1 MEFNNN
7 YLLRIKHKIKDA
19 IFNKLD
25 KMLRLDVCDLDI
37 YALKSKEPIAFS
49 KDLLDKKKYK
59 PIKVGDSFGKLFDCA
74 WFIIEGKIPNYNK
87 NDIYYLSM
95 DFNGELLLFS
105 PNGEPLKGFTNGS
118 SVFDRGLGEPGKY
131 DYEINNLIN
140 PDGSVSFLVDGAAND
155 LFGFLSDGA
164 KIKYC
169 KIIKKS
175 DELFKLYYDLE
186 FLYDLMMSDLS
197 DEKYS
202 RKLLDDLDLI
212 SNLIIYEESNLL
224 EVANNLIKKYLEN
237 KTKSN
242 ISVYSI
248 GHAHMDLAW
257 LWPVRETKRKIA
269 RNLSNVI
276 YLIEKY
282 PGFNFGISQ
291 PQQLK
296 WLKNGY
302 PSLYEK
308 VKKYISEGR
317 IEPQGGMWVE
327 ADTNISGE
335 EALVRQMLH
344 GVKFFQDEFNFR
356 VKNLWLPDV
365 FGYSGNIPQI
375 MKKSGLD
382 YFMTIKLSWNLVNVF
397 PYKSFIWE
405 GIDKSKIIAHMPP
418 EGTYNSATRPS
429 SLLDGVKKYPEK
441 EISPLFLNVFGI
453 GDGGGGPGEEH
464 VQRII
469 REKDIYPLAK
479 NNFSR
484 SDIFFEELKKYEDK
498 LPKFSGELYF
508 ENHQGCYT
516 SAPNNKKYN
525 RLLEEKLR
533 SLEVYLSLNDDFD
546 KYNSEIK
553 EIWEEVLLYQFHD
566 ILPGSSIMRVYEES
580 EKRYQILSK
589 RIDEISSNLKNTK
602 YFFNP
607 NLYQGEKIEKK
618 DNEYLV
624 YNMNPL
630 STNSDVISY
639 KKDDNRIDLN
649 DIRTSNLKIKISD
662 STGQILSIYNNLT
675 NTELLTKP
683 EGNKLSVY
691 KDFGNGWDICDN
703 YRFQTPK
710 TATLVSQEVSS
721 YDRFIEIINNYEFLN
736 STILERVLI
745 DTEKDLIYFYHD
757 TNLQD
762 MKYMLRTSFPVN
774 VDTDDCY
781 FDIQFGHL
789 KRKRNENSNITK
801 AQYEMCGYKW
811 IMLSD
816 DKNKVGLI
824 NKSKYGFYTK
834 NGVLDINLVRS
845 SDYPGKTLGIG
856 KTDYSYIF
864 APIKSDDP
872 LTEIDRLANCF
883 NTYYL
888 PVCESYNYLDS
899 ISLDNEKI
907 ILSAFKMSYDGKSHI
922 IRLYNPTSKVQ
933 KAKFNIN
940 KKCSEIKFC
949 NLVEED
955 LDKEFTNNLKFDP
968 FEIITI
974 KIK

>member
-7 YLLRIKHKIKDA
+7 YLLRIKQKIKDA

-25 KMLRLDVCDLDI
+25 KMLRKDIVNLDI
-37 YALKSKEPIAFS
+37 YALKSKEPIPFS
-49 KDLLDKKKYK
+49 KDLLDKTKYK
-59 PIKVGDSFGKLFDCA
+59 PIKVGESFGKLFDCA
-74 WFIIEGKIPNYNK
+74 WFIIEGVIPNYEK
-87 NDIYYLSM
+87 DSIYYLSM

-105 PNGEPLKGFTNGS
+105 PDGLPLKGFTNGS

-140 PDGSVSFLVDGAAND
+140 PDGSVKFLVDGAAND

-169 KIIKKS
+169 KIIKK
-175 DELFKLYYDLE
+175 DDNLFKLYYDLE
-186 FLYDLMMSDLS
+186 FLYDLMMSDLG

-202 RKLLDDLDLI
+202 KALLDDLDLI
-212 SNLIIYEESNLL
+212 SNLIIYDEPNLL
-224 EVANNLIKKYLEN
+224 EVANNLIKKYYLN
-237 KTKSN
+237 KSKSN
-242 ISVYSI
+242 IKVYSI

-257 LWPVRETKRKIA
+257 LWPIRETKRKIA
-269 RNLSNVI
+269 RNLSNVV

-282 PGFNFGISQ
+282 PNFNFGISQ

-296 WLKNGY
+296 WLKKDY
-302 PSLYEK
+302 PSLFLK
-308 VKKYISEGR
+308 VKKYIAEGR

-344 GVKFFQDEFNFR
+344 GVNFFKDEFNFR

-405 GIDKSKIIAHMPP
+405 GIDKTKIIAHMPP

-429 SLLDGVKKYPEK
+429 SLLYAVKKYPEK
-441 EISPLFLNVFGI
+441 EKAPLFLNVFGI

-469 REKDIYPLAK
+469 REKDIYPIAK
-479 NNFSR
+479 NDFSR
-484 SDIFFEELKKYEDK
+484 SDIFFENLKKYEDV

-533 SLEVYLSLNDDFD
+533 SLEVYLSLSNNFS
-546 KYNSEIK
+546 KYNDEIK

-566 ILPGSSIMRVYEES
+566 ILPGSSIMRVYDES
-580 EKRYQILSK
+580 LKRYKILSK
-589 RIDEISSNLKNTK
+589 RIDEISSSLKNTS
-602 YFFNP
+602 YYFNP
-607 NLYQGEKIEKK
+607 NLYKGYMLEKK
-618 DNEYLV
+618 KDEYYEYV
-624 YNMNPL
+624 MEPL
-630 STNSDVISY
+630 STNSDFAKY
-639 KKDDNRIDLN
+639 KKDNNVVDLDNIKTKNLN
-649 DIRTSNLKIKISD
+649 IKIS
-662 STGQILSIYNNLT
+662 STTGHILSIYNNLT
-675 NTELLTKP
+675 KTELLEKP
-683 EGNKLSVY
+683 EGNKLAVY

-703 YRFQTPK
+703 YRVQTPIFP
-710 TATLVSQEVSS
+710 TLKKQEVSS
-721 YDRFIEIINNYEFLN
+721 YDRFIEIINHYTFLN
-736 STILERVLI
+736 SEIVERVVV
-745 DTEKDLIYFYHD
+745 DKECDLIYFYHNS
-757 TNLQD
+757 NLLD
-762 MKYMLRTSFPVN
+762 MKYMLRTSFPISI
-774 VDTDDCY
+774 DTDDCY
-781 FDIQFGHL
+781 FDIQFGYL
-789 KRKRNENSNITK
+789 KRKRNTNSNITK
-801 AQYEMCGYKW
+801 AQYEMCGHKW
-811 IMLSD
+811 IMIKD
-816 DKNKVGLI
+816 DTNKVGLI
-824 NKSKYGFYTK
+824 NKSKYGFFVK
-834 NGVLDINLVRS
+834 DGLLDINLLRS

-856 KTDYSYIF
+856 KTDYSYIL
-864 APIKSDDP
+864 APLKTDDP
-872 LTEIDRLANCF
+872 IVEIDLLANNF

-888 PVCESYNYLDS
+888 PVINKLDYNNF
-899 ISLDNEKI
+899 INLDNDKI
-907 ILSAFKMSYDGKSHI
+907 ILSAYKMSYDGKSNI
-922 IRLYNPTSKVQ
+922 IRLYNPTNKVQ
-933 KAKFNIN
+933 KAKLNIN
-940 KKCSEIKFC
+940 KDYSKIKFC

-955 LDKEFTNNLKFDP
+955 IDKEFSNNLKFDP